1 MWTAHMNS
9 DRDHPGRRQP
19 QIRVQLELQFGLSIR
34 LPFRLQLA
42 AHQHVPNIMTPPMDD
57 SNALRQE
64 RAVLLGLSMHR
75 VAHKPPLM
83 GPSSQHAP
91 YTTTH

>member
-42 AHQHVPNIMTPPMDD
+42 AHHVPNILTPPMDD

-64 RAVLLGLSMHR
+64 LAPLLGL
-75 VAHKPPLM
+75 
-83 GPSSQHAP
+83 
-91 YTTTH
+91 